1 MEQSDCQKTAGRPET
16 GFSAVFPSSK
26 FGKIFILP
34 NSIQKSNIP
43 FGDIILKV
51 ELAKIP
57 VLPNRG
63 DCLLPA
69 TFFLPYHQQRETS
82 TRSLRYA

>member
-34 NSIQKSNIP
+34 NYLWISSMDTALH
-43 FGDIILKV
+43 FW
-51 ELAKIP
+51 
-57 VLPNRG
+57 
-63 DCLLPA
+63 
-69 TFFLPYHQQRETS
+69 
-82 TRSLRYA
+82 YAHIRN

>member
-1 MEQSDCQKTAGRPET
+1 MQSAFTIAKRSLAQPDCQKTAGKSET
-16 GFSAVFPSSK
+16 GFSAVFPYSK

-63 DCLLPA
+63 DCLLPV
-69 TFFLPYHQQRETS
+69 TFYLPYHR
-82 TRSLRYA
+82 